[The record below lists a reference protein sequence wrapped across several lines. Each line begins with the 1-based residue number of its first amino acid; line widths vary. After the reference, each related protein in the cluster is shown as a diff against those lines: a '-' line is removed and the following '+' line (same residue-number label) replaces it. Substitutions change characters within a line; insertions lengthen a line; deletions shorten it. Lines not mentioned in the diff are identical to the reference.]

1 MSLCAIEKVCTE
13 ILFGILCQLTDLF
26 VFCLPLIYFYLF
38 FDLIVL
44 LDFFVLALSEA
55 KVLVAVFFDLLDLNL
70 LFRDC
75 LELAVQLVVLGRV
88 VVAQQAAVCVE
99 EDMDM
104 VARLGIAQEVDNLHL
119 QFLFRR
125 QQYILVRRKQ

>member
-44 LDFFVLALSEA
+44 LDFSVLALSEA
-55 KVLVAVFFDLLDLNL
+55 KVL
-70 LFRDC
+70 
-75 LELAVQLVVLGRV
+75 LAVYEMNCLQQVFSYRV
-88 VVAQQAAVCVE
+88 YE
-99 EDMDM
+99 
-104 VARLGIAQEVDNLHL
+104 QEV
-119 QFLFRR
+119 
-125 QQYILVRRKQ
+125 LVWDLG